1 MELSDSS
8 AASPVFRNGRGESG
22 TVSWLLSI
30 GNREGNIQPR
40 PAVRD
45 SLKGSQVEVIL
56 PVRHLQCFQ

>member
-1 MELSDSS
+1 MELSY
-8 AASPVFRNGRGESG
+8 ASTVRPVYVAVDKARQSPGYC
-22 TVSWLLSI
+22 SI